1 MIKIITAL
9 FLGIGLAMDVCAI
22 SLSNGLNEP
31 KMSLKKNL
39 FASFMFGF
47 FQGLMP
53 LIGYL
58 FGTTI
63 FDKIKWIIPYVALF
77 ILSFIGIKMLVE
89 AFKNN
94 PIQSNSLL
102 SFKVLLIQGITTSL
116 DAFSV
121 GFAISD
127 YSLIEAFITSLIIAL
142 ITFAISIVAIYLGK
156 LLGNKL
162 GKKSQILGGIIL
174 IIIGIE
180 IFISD
185 LFL

>member
-1 MIKIITAL
+1 MIKIITAI

-31 KMSLKKNL
+31 KMSLKKVL
-39 FASFMFGF
+39 FIAFTFGF

-53 LIGYL
+53 LIGYI
-58 FGTTI
+58 FGSTI
-63 FDKIKWIIPYVALF
+63 FNKIKWIIPYVALF
-77 ILSFIGIKMLVE
+77 VLGFIGCKMIIE
-89 AFKNN
+89 AFKKDLLTSTN
-94 PIQSNSLL
+94 LL
-102 SFKVLLIQGITTSL
+102 SLKVLLLQAITTSL

-127 YSLIEAFITSLIIAL
+127 YLLIEALTTSLIIAL
-142 ITFAISIVAIYLGK
+142 VTFTISIIATYLGK
-156 LLGNKL
+156 VLGNKL
-162 GKKSQILGGIIL
+162 GKKAQLLGGIIL
-174 IIIGIE
+174 LIIGIE